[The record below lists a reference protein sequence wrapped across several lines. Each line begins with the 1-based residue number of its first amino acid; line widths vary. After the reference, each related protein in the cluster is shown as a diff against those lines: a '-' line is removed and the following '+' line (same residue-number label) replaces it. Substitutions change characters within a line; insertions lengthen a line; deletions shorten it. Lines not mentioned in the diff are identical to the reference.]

1 MDGENGLNR
10 NVFDFAAAREGKLLS
25 FSDPRV

>member
-10 NVFDFAAAREGKLLS
+10 NVVFDFAAAREGKLS